1 MKLKDRMPACVGL
14 GSLAKGQVLEDFIM
28 MLSLAGP
35 GDTCRLGGP
44 KWLGKGD
51 LDSHTPQSPPE

>member
-1 MKLKDRMPACVGL
+1 MPACVGL

-51 LDSHTPQSPPE
+51 LDSHTPQSPLE